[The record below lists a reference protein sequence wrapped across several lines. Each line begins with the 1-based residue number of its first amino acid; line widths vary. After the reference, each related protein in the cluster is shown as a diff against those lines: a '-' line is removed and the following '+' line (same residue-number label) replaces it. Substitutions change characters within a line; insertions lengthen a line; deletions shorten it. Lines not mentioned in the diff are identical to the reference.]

1 MNSQALIVA
10 GTVLGLFLA
19 SLLGYVF
26 IRRKWVRFALM
37 AVMLAIVLAGIW
49 GFNRF
54 RAEAINQAFSHF
66 QMPPTPVAA
75 EPARSETM
83 VRSISGIGTLQAV
96 RQVTVVA
103 EVGGRIKDILFQ
115 PGTSVAAGTPL
126 VQLNDEPEQGDLANF
141 KAQARFAEISLARS
155 RDLVTRQAVPQQ
167 TVDQNQATLDEARA
181 GIAKTEAQIRQKQ
194 IRAPFSGELGI
205 RQVNLGQY
213 LNPGGAIV
221 TLTDLSVLYVNFTM
235 PEQDRSLLAVNVPVE
250 LAVDAHPG
258 EVFRGTIDAID
269 PQIDPATRAIKVQ
282 ATLDNPERKLLPG
295 MYANVRVVLPS
306 GPAVVTVPETA
317 VDFTLYG
324 DSVFV
329 VKHEGT
335 DPSGKPIDKVVRVFV
350 KPGERSLGRVAILE
364 GVKPGDLVV
373 TSGQLKLQSGTQVV
387 VQPSSALEA
396 PAKIPNS

>member
-83 VRSISGIGTLQAV
+83 ARSISGIGTLQAV

>member
-10 GTVLGLFLA
+10 GSVLGVFLA

-37 AVMLAIVLAGIW
+37 AVMLAIVLTGIW

-83 VRSISGIGTLQAV
+83 PRSIAGIGTLQAV

-103 EVGGRIKDILFQ
+103 EVGGRIKDIMFQ

-167 TVDQNQATLDEARA
+167 TVDQNQAALDEARA
-181 GIAKTEAQIRQKQ
+181 SIAKTEAQIRQKL

-221 TLTDLSVLYVNFTM
+221 TLTDLSILYVNFTM
-235 PEQDRSLLAVNVPVE
+235 PEQDRSLLAVNSPIE
-250 LAVDAHPG
+250 LAVDARPG
-258 EVFRGTIDAID
+258 EVFVGTINAID

-282 ATLDNPERKLLPG
+282 GTLDNPERKLLPG
-295 MYANVRVVLPS
+295 MYANVRVVLP
-306 GPAVVTVPETA
+306 PLAAVVTVPETA
-317 VDFTLYG
+317 VDYTLYG
-324 DSVFV
+324 DSVFI
-329 VKHEGT
+329 VKREGT
-335 DPSGKPIDKVVRVFV
+335 DPSGKPIDRAVRVFV
-350 KPGERSLGRVAILE
+350 KPGERSQGRVAILE

-387 VQPSSALEA
+387 VQPSSALA
-396 PAKIPNS
+396 PPAKIPNS